1 MNAETNPLQAILAG
15 DRRAV
20 ARAITALEND
30 SDSAHT
36 VRAGVAAHVGR
47 AHVVGVTGPPGGG
60 KSTLVSGLIRQLR
73 VRGHTVAVGLCGE
86 FSRTSRVRSP
96 KAARSWLRSSR
107 PVAARRSC

>member
-20 ARAITALEND
+20 GARHHGAWEND

-47 AHVVGVTGPPGGG
+47 AHVVGVTGPPGGRA
-60 KSTLVSGLIRQLR
+60 SPRWC
-73 VRGHTVAVGLCGE
+73 RG
-86 FSRTSRVRSP
+86 
-96 KAARSWLRSSR
+96 
-107 PVAARRSC
+107 